1 MISKNDRT
9 GIVCGTDGCP
19 INIRGE
25 LKVKQAIQ
33 ALSQF
38 GLISFSRNWNFK
50 SSVYTI
56 HFIKP
61 VAKLKQLVFSL
72 IYFCVTFIFQICQK
86 SVYRLNSF
94 FNPCKAQIKL
104 ILPININSMNTN
116 TVLFVLT
123 VP

>member
-1 MISKNDRT
+1 MHSTQAMTLISKNDRT

-50 SSVYTI
+50 SSV
-56 HFIKP
+56 
-61 VAKLKQLVFSL
+61 
-72 IYFCVTFIFQICQK
+72 
-86 SVYRLNSF
+86 
-94 FNPCKAQIKL
+94 
-104 ILPININSMNTN
+104 
-116 TVLFVLT
+116 
-123 VP
+123 